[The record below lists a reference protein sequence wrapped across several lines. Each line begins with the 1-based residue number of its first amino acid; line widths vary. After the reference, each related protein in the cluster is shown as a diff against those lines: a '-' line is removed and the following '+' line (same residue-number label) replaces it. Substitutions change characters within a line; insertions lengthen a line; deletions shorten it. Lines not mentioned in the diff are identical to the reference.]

1 MFSDNLVEEFLVVY
15 SCVSEMVVIVLL
27 LVVLSSLEKVVDAVV
42 VSI

>member
-27 LVVLSSLEKVVDAVV
+27 LVVLSSLENVVDAVV